1 MSGAVARSH
10 ISSGDRRGARDL
22 AAGGGGKRGRDRA
35 CETMGGGFTLEP
47 HRGCAPWAAVVR
59 LTPAMLACLEGQPGR
74 AAITLNATG
83 DATLRVGDNSFAF
96 ASIPED
102 VPGDLVRGGLES
114 ESRALRVAGSLR
126 CRLQPKRALSGTD
139 GLAARVKRRVEE
151 EAGERRARRT
161 MATEF
166 VAPPADASR
175 RRAARRRF
183 EKGEPPSLRG
193 REPVEP
199 RSHGATVT
207 NETEQKKAR
216 AREASSRGRDDD
228 ATATATAKL
237 VSGRLISH
245 KRPVAAPPARVS
257 ERLAQLAGSAAKA
270 ASGRAANQLRAAA
283 LAVLASRPLTFSA
296 VHAAV
301 SSGLKTAGLAAPHRA
316 AFEEAVKKLATFR
329 APGKYHLSEAA
340 RAEGAELLAAAERDV
355 PDQVT
360 TPPLRFPEP
369 PASGVLVGSPRRLV
383 DEDVAAGL
391 TDDDEELLTREG
403 PAARAAGD
411 AAKDGEWER
420 AAERCVERM
429 QGVCEGTRLSKAN
442 RHPSSS
448 SRWDIASDT
457 AFYEARR
464 VYQEHYATYM
474 AMHAA
479 LESNAAEFAG
489 ARGAPREV
497 RRAFRERRGARYGAM
512 AEAFDALEHE
522 LREVKRAVSVYVEC
536 RR

>member
-1 MSGAVARSH
+1 MSGVVAHSE
-10 ISSGDRRGARDL
+10 ISSGDRRGRAIWRRGKTGARSRV
-22 AAGGGGKRGRDRA
+22 K
-35 CETMGGGFTLEP
+35 TMGAGFTLEP
-47 HRGCAPWAAVVR
+47 HRGCKPWAAVVR
-59 LTPAMLACLEGQPGR
+59 LTPAMLTCLEGQPGR

-83 DATLRVGDNSFAF
+83 DATLRVGDNAFTF

-102 VPGDLVRGGLES
+102 VPGDLIRGSLES

-126 CRLQPKRALSGTD
+126 CRLQPKRALAGTD

-161 MATEF
+161 MVTEF
-166 VAPPADASR
+166 VAPDEDASR
-175 RRAARRRF
+175 RRTERRRGTPAIGET
-183 EKGEPPSLRG
+183 EKRA
-193 REPVEP
+193 R
-199 RSHGATVT
+199 T
-207 NETEQKKAR
+207 NETTGKAR
-216 AREASSRGRDDD
+216 VENENAA
-228 ATATATAKL
+228 
-237 VSGRLISH
+237 
-245 KRPVAAPPARVS
+245 RPVAAPPARVS

-283 LAVLASRPLTFSA
+283 LAILASRPLTFSA
-296 VHAAV
+296 THTAV
-301 SSGLKTAGLAAPHRA
+301 SAGLASAGIAVPHRGV
-316 AFEEAVKKLATFR
+316 FEDALKKLATYR
-329 APGKYHLSEAA
+329 APGKYHLLDAA
-340 RAEGAELLAAAERDV
+340 KAEGAELLAAAERDV

-369 PASGVLVGSPRRLV
+369 PKSGVLVGSPSLARLV

-391 TDDDEELLTREG
+391 TDDDEELCESWTREG
-403 PAARAAGD
+403 PAARAAND

-429 QGVCEGTRLSKAN
+429 RGVCEGARLSKAN
-442 RHPSSS
+442 RLSSSS

>member
-369 PASGVLVGSPRRLV
+369 REPHHSAGARPPLVV
-383 DEDVAAGL
+383 DEDLAAGL
-391 TDDDEELLTREG
+391 TDDDEALATRG

-420 AAERCVERM
+420 AAETCVERM
-429 QGVCEGTRLSKAN
+429 RGVCEETRVGVSGVG
-442 RHPSSS
+442 SSVR
-448 SRWDIASDT
+448 SRWSFASDA
-457 AFYEARR
+457 AFREARR
-464 VYQEHYATYM
+464 VYRELYPTYA

-489 ARGAPREV
+489 ASREA
-497 RRAFRERRGARYGAM
+497 RRAFGERRGARYGAM

-522 LREVKRAVSVYVEC
+522 LAEVKRAVAAYAE
-536 RR
+536 RGR